1 MMRDNYIDINKLIK
15 SKNVLKLFNIVDEH
29 GGALRFVGGAVRDTL
44 AGLEGFDLDLATDL
58 SPDELVEACEDNGLK
73 TIPLGIK
80 YGTVGVMID
89 DKVLEVTSLRKDIK
103 TDGRH
108 AEVEFT
114 TDWETDAGRRD
125 LTINAVYADER
136 GNVFD
141 YYNGIDDLEKG
152 IVRFIGNPSQ
162 RIKEDYLRI
171 LRFFRFYSIFAKT
184 PIDKKALEACKENS
198 EGLQELSMER
208 IRDELCKILVT
219 PKAAETVK
227 IMADNE
233 ILSYILPVPKDENI
247 ECLEFL
253 DKQLNQGNLPKNAIA
268 RLFILFNPD
277 EAFANNIAVRMK
289 FSKKQKQDFVDLA
302 RVVVPL
308 RDFEDER
315 CLKRIIYTY
324 GKDFARDKLMITQAL
339 QKQILPD
346 FKEILNFILA
356 FEKPTFPLRGQ
367 DIINAGIQGSP
378 HIGQVLSNLED
389 MWIESGF
396 SLSKQELLERL
407 QGLKIA

>member
-15 SKNVLKLFNIVDEH
+15 SKNVLNLFNVVENH

-58 SPDELVEACEDNGLK
+58 SPDELVEACEEEGLK

-80 YGTVGVMID
+80 FGTVGVLID

-125 LTINAVYADER
+125 LTINAVYADEK

-152 IVRFIGNPSQ
+152 VVRFIGNPTQ

-171 LRFFRFYSIFAKT
+171 LRFFRFHSIFAKT
-184 PIDKKALEACKENS
+184 PINQKALEACKENS
-198 EGLQELSMER
+198 EGLQNLSMER
-208 IRDELCKILVT
+208 IRDEMFKILLT
-219 PKAAETVK
+219 PHAAETLK

-233 ILSYILPVPKDENI
+233 ILSYVLPVPKTENI
-247 ECLEFL
+247 ACLDFL
-253 DKQLNQGNLPKNAIA
+253 DKKLNQHKMQKNALA
-268 RLFILFNPD
+268 RLFILFAPD
-277 EAFANNIAVRMK
+277 EAFANNIATRMK
-289 FSKKQKQDFVDLA
+289 FSKKEKQDFVDLA
-302 RVVVPL
+302 RIKVDL
-308 RDFEDER
+308 SDFADEQKLKKLIYLYGRDFVR
-315 CLKRIIYTY
+315 NK
-324 GKDFARDKLMITQAL
+324 FMIEQAL
-339 QKQILPD
+339 QQKILPD
-346 FKEILNFILA
+346 FDAILNCILTFNPPA
-356 FEKPTFPLRGQ
+356 FPLRGQ
-367 DIINAGIQGSP
+367 DIINAGFKGSP
-378 HIGQVLSNLED
+378 HIGDLLDSLEEIWLESN
-389 MWIESGF
+389 F
-396 SLSKQELLERL
+396 ALSKEDLLARL
-407 QGLKIA
+407 QQLKTA